1 MSSGGP
7 RHKVVVAA
15 IIERDGRILV
25 CQRRAGDWG
34 AGKWEFPGGKL
45 EVGEVPRLALERE
58 CEEELGVVVRA
69 GGVYDL
75 VHHTYADLGP
85 VLLLFIKV
93 QIVSGEPRPVEVAAF
108 EWSRR
113 EDLATYDWLPAD
125 EPIVARLMSESA

>member
-15 IIERDGRILV
+15 IIEHAGRILV
-25 CQRRAGDWG
+25 CQRRVGDWG

-45 EVGEVPRLALERE
+45 EVGENPRLALERE
-58 CEEELGVVVRA
+58 CEEELGVIARA
-69 GGVYDL
+69 GAVYDV

-93 QIVSGEPRPVEVAAF
+93 EIVSGEPSPVEVAAF
-108 EWSRR
+108 DWSRP
-113 EDLATYDWLPAD
+113 EDLAKYDWLPAD
-125 EPIVARLMSESA
+125 EPIVARLMAEGV